1 MGLPFCGFKLLTG
14 VALLA
19 SDVNGL
25 PLLGRALI
33 ALGLLDAGINLINLG
48 GLLVL
53 RRRPFD
59 ACTLGL
65 LSRLALRRSADAEDA
80 WAWQD
85 LGNSLD
91 VLLSMTLVA
100 VVIAAG
106 LLHNLNPAE
115 LLAWNLCVI
124 CNVMGAGLGRLG
136 SSLRKQQLRRRDAK
150 GSQ

>member
-14 VALLA
+14 VALVG

-33 ALGLLDAGINLINLG
+33 ALGLLDAGINVINLG
-48 GLLVL
+48 GLLVV

-65 LSRLALRRSADAEDA
+65 LSRLVLRRNADTEDA
-80 WAWQD
+80 WSWQD

-106 LLHNLNPAE
+106 LLGRLSTSE
-115 LLAWNLCVI
+115 LLAWNVCVI

-136 SSLRKQQLRRRDAK
+136 SSLRKQQLRRRD
-150 GSQ
+150 GGGR